1 MLLVAAEYLVGIAA
15 GYAIIRYIVLP
26 TIRKPDSTGGTI
38 SPKPDDGSPP
48 TP

>member
-26 TIRKPDSTGGTI
+26 AIRKPDGPGGMT